1 MRTRAQ
7 MKADAKLQLIGN
19 RGKTIAVFLLT
30 ILIGL
35 IPTIFSFFVGNG
47 IAYGII
53 NIIISIYTSLL
64 SIGTFIFYLA
74 IRRNEESSVKMLFS
88 GTEYYLKGFGIFI
101 LQSLICLVGIIL
113 FVIPGI
119 IFGLM
124 YSQALYIYIQNPEM
138 GIIECLKTSRLAMK
152 GHKLDLVVLSLSF
165 IGWILL
171 SGLTLG
177 ILLLYVSPYMQLTL
191 VNFYTDLME
200 DYNMNK

>member
-200 DYNMNK
+200 DYNMN